1 MKNSSLIGYTILFLV
16 ALAMPVMGDNIDD
29 ENRSL
34 SKNPKDLL
42 LFSGGGEVNN
52 KLPTFSNQPVLSNNV
67 I

>member
-16 ALAMPVMGDNIDD
+16 ALAMPVLGDNIDD
-29 ENRSL
+29 ENKSL
-34 SKNPKDLL
+34 SKNPKDF
-42 LFSGGGEVNN
+42 LFSNGKGVDN